1 MEYRIYIYRMS
12 GPKSK
17 GDSDGNGVLNNKDM
31 DGDGSGSPPRVGKWE
46 GRIVGVVK
54 YLGYVGTAIGV
65 VLLTINQIPKLL
77 NNAIEKQVCD
87 KLPDDLQPYCSL
99 ILGVVLTGMS
109 LMCCCSSS
117 MLIMTRMMDSI

>member
-1 MEYRIYIYRMS
+1 MS
-12 GPKSK
+12 TDRNR
-17 GDSDGNGVLNNKDM
+17 GDSSDGPPPPKDPK
-31 DGDGSGSPPRVGKWE
+31 DGQEGSGGSPRVGKWE
-46 GRIVGVVK
+46 GRFVGVFK
-54 YLGYVGTAIGV
+54 FLGYVGTAIGLV
-65 VLLTINQIPKLL
+65 YLTINQIPKLL

-99 ILGVVLTGMS
+99 IMGVVLTGMS